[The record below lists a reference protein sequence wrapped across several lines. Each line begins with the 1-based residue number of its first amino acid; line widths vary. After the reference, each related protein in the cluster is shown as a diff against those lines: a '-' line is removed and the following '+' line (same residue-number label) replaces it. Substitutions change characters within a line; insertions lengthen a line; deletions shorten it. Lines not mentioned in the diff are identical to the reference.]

1 MTTINQ
7 TALLNAAVVALVSA
21 VAELKKAGVE
31 HIGLGTEIIEGVK
44 YRDLKN
50 WLKDFKAKQK
60 AVTPAPKATES
71 KPAAKA
77 PALKTDDPKPAA
89 GVRDLELSKSSNIES
104 ATYDR
109 ANKTLR
115 VTFKNGAVYD
125 YAGVGIREANAF
137 EKAPSAGTY
146 FKDHIKGHK
155 DVTKIKGAGK
165 TVASAP
171 APKAEAKPAPA
182 PKESKPAEKAP
193 VAYTASELR
202 GAELLNGRK
211 VEKITKVVTNKQTG
225 NREVITESNARYEI
239 ASLRKNNRGR
249 FVFEAEAKPAAK
261 APVKTEETVKAPRG
275 NRKANLADEV
285 KEQANN
291 TRKAKPVPA
300 QPKAGEVRGQQVRII
315 KGTKDKMVKVLKI
328 VTRDEQRVA
337 LTENGFALPFG
348 QIIFNDDQLTYMGKL
363 TAEQFRA
370 A

>member
-21 VAELKKAGVE
+21 VADLKKAGVE
-31 HIGLGTEIIEGVK
+31 HIGLGTEIVEGVK

-50 WLKDFKAKQK
+50 WLKEFKAKQK
-60 AVTPAPKATES
+60 DVTPAPKATET
-71 KPAAKA
+71 KPSAKA
-77 PALKTDDPKPAA
+77 TDSKSPA

-109 ANKTLR
+109 ANKTMR

-137 EKAPSAGTY
+137 EKAESAGTY

-155 DVTKIKGAGK
+155 DVTKVKGPGK
-165 TVASAP
+165 TAASAP
-171 APKAEAKPAPA
+171 APKAEPRTKRESSKLSTISDAIN
-182 PKESKPAEKAP
+182 PKSEKAP

-211 VEKITKVVTNKQTG
+211 VEKISKVVTNKNTG
-225 NREVITESNARYEI
+225 NREVITESGARYEI
-239 ASLRKNNRGR
+239 ANLRRNNRGR
-249 FVFEAEAKPAAK
+249 FVFEAEAKPATK
-261 APVKTEETVKAPRG
+261 AEETVKAPRG
-275 NRKANLADEV
+275 NRKANLADAA

-291 TRKAKPVPA
+291 TRKSKPVPA
-300 QPKAGEVRGQQVRII
+300 MPKAGDVRGQQVRII
-315 KGTKDKMVKVLKI
+315 KGSKDKMVKVLRI